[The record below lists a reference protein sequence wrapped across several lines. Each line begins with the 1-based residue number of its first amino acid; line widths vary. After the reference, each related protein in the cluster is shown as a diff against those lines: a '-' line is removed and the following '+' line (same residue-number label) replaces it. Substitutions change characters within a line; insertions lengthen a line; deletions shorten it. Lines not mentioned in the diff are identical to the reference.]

1 MWVIAFHSTQSSPS
15 VLSWSGTLWQAFN
28 CPGGLNAQ
36 ASPTQAPSTSLR
48 PTGVKV
54 WLHRR
59 YVVSSMTTLDSISYV
74 NKSNVASQRAHR
86 KAGWVNTN
94 KPVPGNRNSTIWK
107 RRDKMH
113 KTASQIADSV
123 LVKVALRRE
132 IKELRKG
139 NLSAS
144 DISRLVA
151 NQDSAYPSPV
161 LGEWVKI
168 PPLFSFK
175 KTRGYCWYKKMSTET
190 NQPL

>member
-1 MWVIAFHSTQSSPS
+1 MPLTKHPDIPQELIDESRSDPYVGNRLSFDPEFPVRTLMVGDTVAGFQLPGRIKRTGVPYTGSVYIAKAHR
-15 VLSWSGTLWQAFN
+15 GK
-28 CPGGLNAQ
+28 GLAAQ
-36 ASPTQAPSTSLR
+36 ALR
-48 PTGVKV
+48 RFLDDYP
-54 WLHRR
+54 
-59 YVVSSMTTLDSISYV
+59 DSISYV

-168 PPLFSFK
+168 PPLF
-175 KTRGYCWYKKMSTET
+175 
-190 NQPL
+190 